1 MSPMRPSRRKV
12 LFGFALVLAAACSR
26 SGDRCPFCGMKID
39 PASAFRAELVQGA
52 KTRAFD
58 TPRCAFGARLAEGSQ
73 DRLRVQEYYD
83 RVWRDATEVRFVV
96 NSDVQG
102 PMGPDL
108 VPVDPARV
116 TKFIADHAAGQGRD
130 LGASNVTKA
139 VLAELR

>member
-1 MSPMRPSRRKV
+1 MRPSRRHV
-12 LFGFALVLAAACSR
+12 LFALVLAAACSR
-26 SGDRCPFCGMKID
+26 TGDRCAFCGMKID
-39 PASAFRAELVQGA
+39 PASAFRAELVRDG

-58 TPRCAFGARLAEGSQ
+58 APRCAFGARLAEGSS

-83 RVWRDATEVRFVV
+83 RAWRDAAEVRFVV
-96 NSDVQG
+96 KSDVQG

-116 TKFIADHAAGQGRD
+116 TKFIADHAPGQGRA
-130 LGASNVTKA
+130 LAASDVTKD